1 MSPQLQ
7 RYLNLVDSIIE
18 NMEAIQEY
26 FDYTFST
33 DLNSDIES
41 CSTKL
46 GSAIS
51 DLNELSQMW
60 DDEYEQ
66 SDTEEEDGDILTPLE
81 MVVSSRKTLA
91 AVRSSLE
98 INAIKIRDFMEG
110 FDSTIHRLLKLEKKL
125 SSNST

>member
-1 MSPQLQ
+1 
-7 RYLNLVDSIIE
+7 
-18 NMEAIQEY
+18 MEAIQEY